1 MSVESAPAMAQG
13 VDMRVSGDGDSQGS
27 DSPKKA
33 GRLQHL
39 KMRVAVSSFTSPAS
53 PFPCT
58 PAAGRPCLNTSQ
70 LAPLGPLAPL
80 LDPCSSFSQLTALE

>member
-13 VDMRVSGDGDSQGS
+13 ADVRVFGDGDNQGA

-39 KMRVAVSSFTSPAS
+39 KMRVAVSA
-53 PFPCT
+53 
-58 PAAGRPCLNTSQ
+58 
-70 LAPLGPLAPL
+70 
-80 LDPCSSFSQLTALE
+80 FS